1 MSFGVFVVAILI
13 LFCKKTLFNFGVIA
27 KECRSLFYVTSRWKF
42 CNYAMPQ
49 LLRRDE
55 KNAIT

>member
-1 MSFGVFVVAILI
+1 MSFGVFIVLLLI
-13 LFCKKTLFNFGVIA
+13 LFCKKTLFNSGLSRKSVEAF
-27 KECRSLFYVTSRWKF
+27 FYVTSRWKF